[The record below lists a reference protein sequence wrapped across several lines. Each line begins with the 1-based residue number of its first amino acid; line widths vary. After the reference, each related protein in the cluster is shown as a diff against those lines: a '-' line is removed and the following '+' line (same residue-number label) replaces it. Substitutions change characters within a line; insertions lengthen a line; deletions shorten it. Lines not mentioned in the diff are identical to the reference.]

1 VRAASAGLTGLA
13 LATTGAI
20 IAGHSASPERVRMTR
35 ISPAPQRAPKSTR
48 ILPGRALLWA
58 LLMTAPTAY
67 SAPAEPPQLPTPPA
81 AETRDAGAEAEGVL
95 PLQDL
100 RAFAEVLD
108 RIRSSYVEEID
119 DRTLL
124 ESAIRG
130 MLSDL
135 DPHSAYLVDDAY
147 DALQEATTG
156 SFGGIGLE
164 VSTEDGRI
172 RVVTPID
179 DTPAQRAGLQAG
191 DFIIRLDDQSV
202 DDLTLAEA
210 IDLMRGEPGTRLQL
224 TVDRPDADETLEF
237 ELERAVIEVASV
249 NQRMLEPGFGY
260 VRISQFQRRTG
271 GDLLTALETLRDENG
286 AALDGLV
293 LDLRNNPGGVL
304 QASVGVADAFL
315 TEGRIV
321 YTEGRIDGSENS
333 WNATADDPSDEVPL
347 VVLIN
352 EGSASAAEIVAGALQ
367 DHHRAVI
374 MGMPSFGKGSVQTV
388 LPLSD
393 ERAIKLTT
401 ALYFTPAGHSIQ
413 ARGIIPDITVER
425 ARVHAAET
433 RRRFRESDLR
443 GHLANG
449 NGNGG
454 GGEKADAGDKGDKGD
469 EGDAERT
476 PPATALASDDYQ
488 LAEALN
494 LLKGLTLLSRR
505 TPGS

>member
-1 VRAASAGLTGLA
+1 LA

-20 IAGHSASPERVRMTR
+20 IAGPSASPDRVRMTP
-35 ISPAPQRAPKSTR
+35 ISPAPERAPKSIR
-48 ILPGRALLWA
+48 ILPGRALLW
-58 LLMTAPTAY
+58 LLLIAAPMAQ
-67 SAPAEPPQLPTPPA
+67 SAPAEPPQLPTSPA
-81 AETRDAGAEAEGVL
+81 PEADAGAGGQPEGVL
-95 PLQDL
+95 PLEDL

-108 RIRSSYVEEID
+108 RIRSSYVEEIG

-156 SFGGIGLE
+156 SFGGIGIE

-179 DTPAQRAGLQAG
+179 DTPAQRAGLRAG
-191 DFIIRLDDQSV
+191 DVIVRLDDEPV
-202 DDLTLAEA
+202 DDMTLSEA
-210 IDLMRGEPGTRLQL
+210 IDLMRGEPGTGIRL
-224 TVDRPDADETLEF
+224 TVDRPDADEPIEF

-260 VRISQFQRRTG
+260 VRISQFQERTG
-271 GDLLTALETLRDENG
+271 ADLLTALETLREENG

-304 QASVGVADAFL
+304 QASVRVADAFL
-315 TEGRIV
+315 TDGRIV
-321 YTEGRIDGSENS
+321 YTEGRLDGAENS
-333 WNATADDPSDEVPL
+333 WNATAEDPSGGVPL
-347 VVLIN
+347 VVLVN

-413 ARGIIPDITVER
+413 ARGIVPDITVER
-425 ARVHAAET
+425 ARVQAAET
-433 RRRFRESDLR
+433 RRSFREADLP

-449 NGNGG
+449 NGNG
-454 GGEKADAGDKGDKGD
+454 EQSDN
-469 EGDAERT
+469 GDAKRAT
-476 PPATALASDDYQ
+476 PASALTSDDYQ

-494 LLKGLTLLSRR
+494 LLKGLKLLSRR
-505 TPGS
+505 TPAP